1 MKWSFTQD
9 RNKIKKKQ
17 QSMQCLCLLSKV
29 FFQHLIKNILCIE
42 TFFYKTLF
50 FVEIPSKEKSS
61 EIPFA
66 LKKVVKEIFS

>member
-1 MKWSFTQD
+1 
-9 RNKIKKKQ
+9 
-17 QSMQCLCLLSKV
+17 MQCLCLLSKV

>member
-1 MKWSFTQD
+1 MAWSFTQD
-9 RNKIKKKQ
+9 RNKIKKTKHAM
-17 QSMQCLCLLSKV
+17 SMPSFKSI
-29 FFQHLIKNILCIE
+29 FQHLIKNILCIE